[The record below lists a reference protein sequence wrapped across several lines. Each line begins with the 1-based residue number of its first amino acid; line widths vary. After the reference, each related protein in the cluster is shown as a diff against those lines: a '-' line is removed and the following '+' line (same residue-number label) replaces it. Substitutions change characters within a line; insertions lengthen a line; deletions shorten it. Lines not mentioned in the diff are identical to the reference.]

1 MNKSRIDYV
10 MKRLRRKIWI
20 NRIQQYMA
28 YAFCIGAT
36 GMLILIIIGHAYPI
50 VYLLKKA
57 VNLVLTIVLLGIL
70 TGLLHRPSLKY
81 TAYVGDELG
90 FENRLTT
97 YMEYREIQDS
107 VVEAFRYEVE
117 EALEQRDI
125 VDEYSFYFPWKIVII
140 GFFIL
145 ILSAGLYFIP
155 SNGMRIAEQRE
166 EIHKELKEE
175 SKKVEQ
181 TIKELKQNLVKDD
194 IKSRKFMYKITSS
207 LQELEKR
214 LNKSFDYKEAA
225 FHVSNVQNEIKKC
238 CRDTNKEY
246 ERWYT
251 GIFNG
256 VEENH
261 QILKQAV
268 DNDDM
273 SRVFNILKD
282 KHFTIEE
289 KKKILENIESIKS
302 RFSDNEYINSIT
314 NKMKI
319 ALEKENTG
327 KILADILKEE
337 YYRKKELDIAQR
349 TIIKLQNMKE
359 RLMDKASIDGFKS
372 FDGDKKSA
380 DFERGGESELSRD
393 GELSNINSEEF
404 AMGSQANK
412 LMGNADGLGGG
423 SRETNGNSEKVKNG
437 EILKEDTATRLEI
450 ENKNISYIRGSFQET
465 GEIIDKK
472 VRQAVGDIG
481 ELEEL
486 HRFYSS
492 FKEEGINYVLKQGV
506 PLEYRQLVIN
516 YFDRLIGGK

>member
-1 MNKSRIDYV
+1 M
-10 MKRLRRKIWI
+10 
-20 NRIQQYMA
+20 
-28 YAFCIGAT
+28 
-36 GMLILIIIGHAYPI
+36 
-50 VYLLKKA
+50 
-57 VNLVLTIVLLGIL
+57 
-70 TGLLHRPSLKY
+70 
-81 TAYVGDELG
+81 
-90 FENRLTT
+90 
-97 YMEYREIQDS
+97 
-107 VVEAFRYEVE
+107 
-117 EALEQRDI
+117 
-125 VDEYSFYFPWKIVII
+125 
-140 GFFIL
+140 
-145 ILSAGLYFIP
+145 
-155 SNGMRIAEQRE
+155 
-166 EIHKELKEE
+166 
-175 SKKVEQ
+175 
-181 TIKELKQNLVKDD
+181 
-194 IKSRKFMYKITSS
+194 
-207 LQELEKR
+207 
-214 LNKSFDYKEAA
+214 
-225 FHVSNVQNEIKKC
+225 
-238 CRDTNKEY
+238 
-246 ERWYT
+246 
-251 GIFNG
+251 
-256 VEENH
+256 EENH